1 MMKRNSMIISDSE
14 IGKISPGKVGYNPC
28 LTETGPQPRQ
38 PAMAA
43 FLAATLVLVAVFI
56 SPPLVAQV
64 YPERYLEEAL
74 KSNPGLQAGQKA
86 YEASLQQADIASA
99 LPDPEL
105 SAGFFTPP
113 MERLMGNQWFDLR
126 VMQMFPWF
134 GTVERRRTAAHYMA
148 EGTHHQYRE
157 QRNSLFMEMTRLWL
171 EIYKKEQQKEVI
183 RQSVD
188 ILKEREDIIYSRYGG
203 GEQRG
208 GLALDIYRME
218 IQIADLENRIEKI
231 EEEKT
236 YLVRSFNLLAGRE
249 ETAAIETPEELPGI
263 SGNDIA
269 APPEENDFGGNPR
282 LNMAAAR
289 AEAAEIQKDI
299 NRLMTRPMLGVG
311 LQYSYFAPGRAAMG
325 QMDGGHMIMPMVSV
339 TLPVFRKK
347 NEATRQ
353 QAVLQSEAAAFRES
367 DQVNNLKIQWAE
379 LTAESRNIQRDHDFY
394 LRQLEITHKAW
405 ELVLTGYAAGDEGFD
420 ELLRLLDQMVDLEWR
435 LLEAKVDQHIK
446 YAEMDRI
453 HARNIFE

>member
-1 MMKRNSMIISDSE
+1 MLLITVILLLPSRVNQE
-14 IGKISPGKVGYNPC
+14 A
-28 LTETGPQPRQ
+28 R
-38 PAMAA
+38 
-43 FLAATLVLVAVFI
+43 
-56 SPPLVAQV
+56 AQI
-64 YPERYLEEAL
+64 YPEAYLEEAL
-74 KSNPGLQAGQKA
+74 RNNPGLQAGQKA
-86 YEASLQQADIASA
+86 YEAALQQADIASA

-134 GTVERRRTAAHYMA
+134 GTLERKEAAAQQMA
-148 EGTHHQYRE
+148 EGSRHQFRE
-157 QRNSLFMEMTRLWL
+157 RRNRLFMEMTRLWL
-171 EIYKKEQQKEVI
+171 ELYKNEHQQEVI

-203 GEQRG
+203 GQQRG

-218 IQIADLENRIEKI
+218 IQIADLENRIENL
-231 EEEKT
+231 EEEKNS
-236 YLVRSFNLLAGRE
+236 LARSFNILAGRE
-249 ETAAIETPEELPGI
+249 ESSVIELPAELPEI
-263 SGNDIA
+263 SVRDMPVLTDIDSF
-269 APPEENDFGGNPR
+269 ESNPR

-311 LQYSYFAPGRAAMG
+311 LQYSYFAPGRVAMG

-353 QAVLQSEAAAFRES
+353 QAVLQAEAAAFRES

-379 LTAESRNIQRDHDFY
+379 LAAESRNIQRDHDFY

-405 ELVLTGYAAGDEGFD
+405 DLVLTGYAAGDEGFD
-420 ELLRLLDQMVDLEWR
+420 ELLRLLDQIADLEWR
-435 LLEAKVDQHIK
+435 LLEAKVNQHIK
-446 YAEMDRI
+446 HAEMDRI

>member
-1 MMKRNSMIISDSE
+1 MKAHYKKKNEQGI
-14 IGKISPGKVGYNPC
+14 
-28 LTETGPQPRQ
+28 RQ
-38 PAMAA
+38 QQVIRRIARLLIL
-43 FLAATLVLVAVFI
+43 FSFAATPASL
-56 SPPLVAQV
+56 AQV
-64 YPERYLEEAL
+64 YPEAYLEEAL
-74 KSNPGLQAGQKA
+74 QNNPGMQAAQKS
-86 YEASLQQADIASA
+86 YEASLQQTDIASA

-113 MERLMGNQWFDLR
+113 MERLMGNQWFDIR

-134 GTVERRRTAAHYMA
+134 GTVERRKTAAQYLA
-148 EGTHHQYRE
+148 GGTHHQYRE
-157 QRNSLFMEMTRLWL
+157 LRNSLFMEMTGLWL

-183 RQSVD
+183 RQSIN
-188 ILKEREDIIYSRYGG
+188 ILREREDIIYSRYEGG
-203 GEQRG
+203 RQGS

-231 EEEKT
+231 DEEKESR
-236 YLVRSFNLLAGRE
+236 VRSFNLLAGRE
-249 ETAAIETPEELPGI
+249 ETAAIETPEDLPEI
-263 SGNDIA
+263 SGINIA
-269 APPEENDFGGNPR
+269 APSGGNDFGGNPR
-282 LNMAAAR
+282 LNMVAAR
-289 AEAAEIQKDI
+289 AEAAELQKDI

-339 TLPVFRKK
+339 SLPVFRKK

-353 QAVLQSEAAAFRES
+353 QAILLAEAAAFRES

-394 LRQLEITHKAW
+394 LQQLEITHKAW
-405 ELVLTGYAAGDEGFD
+405 DLVLTGYAAGDEGFD
-420 ELLRLLDQMVDLEWR
+420 ELLRLLDQIADLEWR
-435 LLEAKVDQHIK
+435 LLEAKVNQHIK

>member
-1 MMKRNSMIISDSE
+1 MKRQNKHTYEPSIRWKMVIMLLITVILLLPSRVNQE
-14 IGKISPGKVGYNPC
+14 A
-28 LTETGPQPRQ
+28 R
-38 PAMAA
+38 
-43 FLAATLVLVAVFI
+43 
-56 SPPLVAQV
+56 AQI
-64 YPERYLEEAL
+64 YPEAYLEEAL
-74 KSNPGLQAGQKA
+74 RNNPGLQAGQKA
-86 YEASLQQADIASA
+86 YEAALQQADIASA

-134 GTVERRRTAAHYMA
+134 GTLERKEAAAQQMA
-148 EGTHHQYRE
+148 EGSRHQFRE
-157 QRNSLFMEMTRLWL
+157 RRNRLFMEMTRLWL
-171 EIYKKEQQKEVI
+171 ELYKNEHQQEVI

-203 GEQRG
+203 GQQRG

-218 IQIADLENRIEKI
+218 IQIADLENRIENL
-231 EEEKT
+231 EEEKNS
-236 YLVRSFNLLAGRE
+236 LARSFNILAGRE
-249 ETAAIETPEELPGI
+249 ESSVIELPAELPEI
-263 SGNDIA
+263 SVRDMPVLTDIDSF
-269 APPEENDFGGNPR
+269 ESNPR

-311 LQYSYFAPGRAAMG
+311 LQYSYFAPGRVAMG

-353 QAVLQSEAAAFRES
+353 QAVLQAEAAAFRES

-379 LTAESRNIQRDHDFY
+379 LAAESRNIQRDHDFY

-405 ELVLTGYAAGDEGFD
+405 DLVLTGYAAGDEGFD
-420 ELLRLLDQMVDLEWR
+420 ELLRLLDQIADLEWR
-435 LLEAKVDQHIK
+435 LLEAKVNQHIK
-446 YAEMDRI
+446 HAEMDRI